1 MEAPLTIHHLPKAIL
16 HIDGDAFFAACEQS
30 RNPALQHKP
39 VITGKERGI
48 VASMSYEAKARGV
61 VRGMRLTEVKRLC
74 PDAVFLPS
82 DYETYS
88 LLSKRM
94 FAIVRRY
101 TPEVEEYSIDECFA
115 DITGLQR
122 PLKMSYLRIAEQIK
136 RSLDQELGFT
146 FSVGLGPTKVV
157 AKVASKW
164 NKPSGL
170 TCIPGWDLHRYLAQL
185 PVAKLWGIGSQTAAY
200 LAKNE
205 IHTALEFARVPEGWI
220 TRHLTKPF
228 YEIWQELHGKSVL
241 PLETKEKDTYQSIQ
255 KFKTFSPPSRDRA
268 FVFAQL
274 SKNIENACMK
284 ARRFHLVAGG
294 AVCLLR
300 TQDFRDFGLEVKFSR
315 PTAFSHEVLHALTPL
330 FDQLFF
336 PSLLYR
342 STGVWLCRLTGEQ
355 DLQLNLFD
363 PPVQI
368 EKFHRIYQ
376 AIDDVRRRYGKHA
389 VFLGTSLAAH
399 TFAQHVGE
407 RGDAPARKGLL
418 LKGETSRKRLGIPMF
433 LGTVK

>member
-1 MEAPLTIHHLPKAIL
+1 MDVPLTIHHLPRAIL

-30 RNPALQHKP
+30 RNPALQGKP

-61 VRGMRLTEVKRLC
+61 TRAMRLSEVKRLC
-74 PDAVFLPS
+74 PDAVLLPS

-101 TPEVEEYSIDECFA
+101 TPDVEEYSIDECFA

-122 PLKMSYLRIAEQIK
+122 PLNLSYMRIAEQIK
-136 RSLDQELGFT
+136 RELDVELGFT

-157 AKVASKW
+157 AKIASKW

-170 TCIPGWDLHRYLAQL
+170 TCIPGWDIHRYLAEL
-185 PVAKLWGIGSQTAAY
+185 PVEKLWGIGSQTAAF
-200 LAKNE
+200 LRKHRIN
-205 IHTALEFARVPEGWI
+205 TALEFARLPEWWI
-220 TRHLTKPF
+220 VRHLTKPF

-241 PLETKEKDTYQSIQ
+241 PLDTKDKDDYQSIQ
-255 KFKTFSPPSRDRA
+255 KFKTFSPPSNDRA
-268 FVFAQL
+268 FLFAQL
-274 SKNIENACMK
+274 AKNIENACMK
-284 ARRFHLVAGG
+284 ARRYHLAAKG

-315 PTAFSHEVLHALTPL
+315 PTAFSHEVIRALEPL
-330 FDQLFF
+330 LEQLFF

-342 STGVWLCRLTGEQ
+342 STGVWLCQLVGEQ
-355 DLQLNLFD
+355 DIQLNLFD
-363 PPVQI
+363 PPFQI
-368 EKFHRIYQ
+368 EKYQRIYH
-376 AIDDVRRRYGKHA
+376 AIDELRGRYGKHT
-389 VFLGTSLAAH
+389 VFLGASMAAH

-407 RGDAPARKGLL
+407 RGDAPARRGLL
-418 LKGETSRKRLGIPMF
+418 LKGETMRQRLGIPMF
-433 LGTVK
+433 LGAVK